1 MSAEIEESVQ
11 HMDEE
16 WLHQYHSLMEIF
28 EELSFREKV
37 RKVLNGLKEPKD
49 SGEYKWAKLQVLR
62 LWAPVSAVLVP
73 VVAVI
78 VLMSLAVIA
87 PPSRKYEVTMLE
99 PEVLDDLEE
108 FEEIIEE
115 PLEPPEVEMEIPDE
129 AVVTDFDNPIPTPST
144 DFSPKPADFDS
155 VAIVKSPVILKG
167 ILGSRNPGARGSA
180 LARHGGSGATEGA
193 VLRALRWL
201 KKNQNSDGSWN
212 KTKPAMTGLGLLTFL
227 AHGETPGSEEFGY
240 TVEAAMRWLVEN
252 QDASGHFNGRDAHD
266 YSHPIATYALC
277 EAFALTKIPMVKDA
291 AEKATKVIVLGQNA
305 SGGWNYNC
313 DRSGRDDTS
322 YMGWC
327 AQALK
332 AAKLAGLD
340 VEGLDNA
347 MDKAINGF
355 KKNYTAS
362 GGYGVFGYTSP
373 ANTGLTG
380 VGVLCMQLLGQSR
393 SPEVKNGLLSLDNT
407 TFNWEGGGTYNK
419 NYYWYYITQARFHAG
434 GNSWDSWNKLF
445 SPVLVNKQTV
455 IPKAIQDAKGKM
467 VDIGFWEMANE
478 ITGHTDGVVMDT
490 ALCALQLQVY
500 YRYLPT
506 YRTPKEIEEE
516 VILEDKED
524 DIDVEIL

>member
-1 MSAEIEESVQ
+1 MSENMEEVQ
-11 HMDEE
+11 HLDEE
-16 WLHQYHSLMEIF
+16 WMHQYHSLMEIF
-28 EELSFREKV
+28 EELTFKEKV
-37 RKVLNGLKEPKD
+37 RRVLNGLKQPKD
-49 SGEYKWAKLQVLR
+49 TGEYKWAKLQMLR
-62 LWAPVSAVLVP
+62 LWAPVSAVAVP
-73 VVAVI
+73 VLVVL
-78 VLMSLAVIA
+78 VLMSLAVIK
-87 PPSRKYEVTMLE
+87 PPARVVEVQIID
-99 PEVLDDLEE
+99 PEVLDDLED

-115 PLEPPEVEMEIPDE
+115 PLEPPEVDMEIPDE
-129 AVVTDFDNPIPTPST
+129 AVVTDFENPIPAPAT
-144 DFSPKPADFDS
+144 DFSPKPQDFDS
-155 VAIVKSPVILKG
+155 VAIVKSPVILRG
-167 ILGSRNPGARGSA
+167 ILGSRSPGQRGSA

-212 KTKPAMTGLGLLTFL
+212 KTKPAMTGLALLTFL
-227 AHGETPGSEEFGY
+227 AHGETPDSEEFGY
-240 TVEAAMRWLVEN
+240 TVESAIRWLIDN
-252 QDASGHFNGRDAHD
+252 QDGGGHFNGRDVHD

-277 EAFALTKIPMVKDA
+277 EAFALTTIPMVKDA
-291 AEKATKVIVLGQNA
+291 AEKATKIVVAGQHA
-305 SGGWNYNC
+305 SGGWDYNC
-313 DRSGRDDTS
+313 GQTTRDDTS

-340 VEGLDNA
+340 VEGLDAA
-347 MDKAINGF
+347 MKKAVNGF
-355 KKNYTAS
+355 RKNYTTS

-373 ANTGLTG
+373 GNTGLTG
-380 VGVLCMQLLGQSR
+380 VGVLCMQLLGAAKSA
-393 SPEVKNGLLSLDNT
+393 EVKNGLLSLENT
-407 TFNWEGGGTYNK
+407 TFNWEGGGTYNN

-467 VDIGFWEMANE
+467 VDIGFWEMKKE

-490 ALCALQLQVY
+490 TLCALQLQVY

-506 YRTPKEIEEE
+506 YRTPKDIEAEI
-516 VILEDKED
+516 ILEDKAE